1 MAPETQYARSGDVS
15 IAYQTLGDGPIDLL
29 FAPGWISQVEHVWE
43 EPSLRRFFERL
54 ASFSRLIIFDR
65 RWTGLSDRLTDGF
78 NTDDELDDVL
88 AVLDAARS
96 ERTAVITYARGGG
109 LGAPLAPPQ
118 PQRAHTP
125 VLEHP

>member
-15 IAYQTLGDGPIDLL
+15 IAYQTLGDGPVDLL

-65 RWTGLSDRLTDGF
+65 RGTGLSGRPTDGF
-78 NTDDELDDVL
+78 STPHQVDDVPAGL
-88 AVLDAARS
+88 HAAR
-96 ERTAVITYARGGG
+96 RAR
-109 LGAPLAPPQ
+109 PPGMTHSRRG
-118 PQRAHTP
+118 RACA
-125 VLEHP
+125 